1 MTPRFSS
8 RARWDAETNA
18 LERARRELQAAGT
31 DVCDLTVSNPTRVGL
46 GELDALS
53 NVLDGTGAA
62 PYAPAPLGAPSARDA
77 IAEHVLADEG
87 ITLDPASMFLSAST
101 SEAYGWLFK
110 LLCDPG
116 DEILVPAPSYPLF
129 GWLASLEGVS
139 TRPYPLVRE
148 ENFRADVDALEDAIG
163 PRTKAIVAVSPNN
176 PTGTFVH
183 PDDARAMDRIAS
195 SQRIAVLADEVF
207 RTFPLEAPPRR
218 ASFAGD
224 RAALTFVLDG
234 LSKRCASPGLKL
246 AFTSVFGP
254 ADAVR
259 AALGRLEIIA
269 DTYLSVST
277 PVGLATPAI
286 LARERGIRAAVDAR
300 LRANLA
306 ELDHALERRGH
317 ALGLARLTVEGG
329 WSVVLEAPRT
339 ESDSERAIRA
349 LVEHRVL
356 VHPGWFFEM
365 DRDGSF
371 VLSLL
376 CDTARFALGLER
388 LMDAVEATR

>member
-18 LERARRELQAAGT
+18 LERARRELQAAGS

-46 GELDALS
+46 GALDALS
-53 NVLDGTGAA
+53 GALDGTGAA
-62 PYAPAPLGAPSARDA
+62 PYAPTPLGAPSARSA
-77 IAEHVLADEG
+77 IAEHVLEDEG
-87 ITLDPASMFLSAST
+87 IELDPASMFLSAST
-101 SEAYGWLFK
+101 SEAYAWLFK

-116 DEILVPAPSYPLF
+116 DEILVPSPSYPLF
-129 GWLASLEGVS
+129 GWLASLEGVATQS
-139 TRPYPLVRE
+139 YPLVRE
-148 ENFRADVDALEDAIG
+148 EHFRVDLGALEDAIG
-163 PRTKAIVAVSPNN
+163 PRTKAIVVVSPNN
-176 PTGTFVH
+176 PTGSFVH
-183 PDDARAMDRIAS
+183 PDDADAIDRIAS
-195 SQRIAVLADEVF
+195 VRGLAVVADEVF
-207 RTFPLEAPPRR
+207 RTFPLEAPKAR
-218 ASFAGD
+218 ASFA
-224 RAALTFVLDG
+224 RPREALTFVLDG

-246 AFTSVFGP
+246 AFTACFGP

-259 AALGRLEIIA
+259 SALDRVEIIA

-277 PVGLATPAI
+277 PIGLATGAI
-286 LARERGIRAAVDAR
+286 LAREREIRAAVDAR

-306 ELDHALERRGH
+306 ELDRALERRGH
-317 ALGLARLTVEGG
+317 ALGISRLVVEGG

-339 ESDSERAIRA
+339 ESDTDRAIRA

-376 CDTARFALGLER
+376 CDTARFGLGVER